1 MREEKRRGLKTSEGV
16 TSKLQLY
23 LRVSQHDPEVL
34 RSSAVCLRASPH
46 ASSSARNAPKQ
57 RRLYN
62 RPEKSRKATK
72 RDVRAVKR
80 TPLSRRCRRR
90 ARQWRFD
97 EHLRTNYP
105 QINSPLLCAGK
116 RKRNT
121 RACKQTRYDQPN
133 IYKHRRLE
141 DSICRMMLM
150 NW

>member
-23 LRVSQHDPEVL
+23 LRVSQHDPKVL

-57 RRLYN
+57 RRLDN
-62 RPEKSRKATK
+62 RSEKSRKATK
-72 RDVRAVKR
+72 RDGRAVKR
-80 TPLSRRCRRR
+80 TPLARRYRRR

-97 EHLRTNYP
+97 EHQGT

-121 RACKQTRYDQPN
+121 RACKQTRYDQSN
-133 IYKHRRLE
+133 IYKNRRLG
-141 DSICRMMLM
+141 DSICTMMLM